1 MKWFKW
7 ITIVLL
13 LAIVGISIY
22 QNLATFDAPSKFG
35 LDLHFQEF
43 SWSPHLYTIIG
54 IAALLGFILGILLML
69 KPHVKTRRLLAAE
82 RQEKQQLRE
91 KQQGQETPRTTE
103 KPQAPQES
111 QEPSVPGGQAV
122 SGNPGS
128 DAAASAEPHTQPT
141 ESS

>member
-22 QNLATFDAPSKFG
+22 QNLATFDAPSQFG

-91 KQQGQETPRTTE
+91 KTQTTD
-103 KPQAPQES
+103 KPQVPAAPPEQMG
-111 QEPSVPGGQAV
+111 PGNSVV
-122 SGNPGS
+122 SSNA
-128 DAAASAEPHTQPT
+128 DAGTVASGDSPAPPT
-141 ESS
+141 EAS